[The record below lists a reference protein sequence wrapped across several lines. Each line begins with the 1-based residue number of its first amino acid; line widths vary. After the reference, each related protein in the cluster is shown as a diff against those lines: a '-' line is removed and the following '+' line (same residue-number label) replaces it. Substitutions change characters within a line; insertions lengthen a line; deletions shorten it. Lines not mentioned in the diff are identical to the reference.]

1 MSGWFRPVPQMAEQV
16 RVPKGVTADAYLNAV
31 RCGVHDAWAEM
42 LRGESGSANAD
53 VVNAIRDA
61 VAAATRA
68 VVMSGQ
74 LRAVP
79 DSVPSAPAEEEGP
92 KP

>member
-1 MSGWFRPVPQMAEQV
+1 MAEQV
-16 RVPKGVTADAYLNAV
+16 RIPKGVSADAYLNAV

-42 LRGESGSANAD
+42 LRGESDSANAD

-61 VAAATRA
+61 IAAATRS

-74 LRAVP
+74 LRPVP
-79 DSVPSAPAEEEGP
+79 DSAPEPGAAAAEEGP